1 MSRRKITPD
10 TSPGRAPTIAPNVAS
25 AATPAAGLGT
35 APAIEMHGITRVFE
49 GSERAVL
56 DHLDLVVERG
66 EFLAIIGPS
75 GSGKSTLLNAIGL
88 LDTPTSGTY
97 SLFGKNTEGLSDRE
111 RDEMRRDH
119 LGFIFQ
125 SSNMLLD
132 ETSTTNASMG
142 LRVQGVPYGERL
154 QRTEETL
161 EFLGLSDR
169 ASIRTRYLSGGE
181 KQRCAIARALAT
193 RPPLILADEPTG
205 NLDSHNSAKVIEIL
219 QRINATGC
227 TVLVITHD
235 PEVAAAARRV
245 IRIEDGQ
252 LHEQSRADLVIRI
265 EDGQL
270 HEQSRADLA
279 TVPVAEVPV
288 AEAVPATTDT
298 PAEATVGAPVDAPAT
313 LAVGEKPATHRR
325 GSFLTDDSIE
335 AISALTSRPLRT
347 LLLGLSFAL
356 GVGGLISASGMSES
370 ASYQVNQRLLGSEQ
384 STLYISDRDNDQNML
399 GTYRQGESAQNVAD
413 RISALD
419 YVKNTGFVSSVAP
432 ADVRITRFSPY
443 EDEPKTAIG
452 LSSTSKTRLEQIGA
466 RMNPETLRALEQMNS
481 TLTQQNVA
489 DRERAEQLSGA
500 IVSVSAARALG
511 IIPEDKAADN
521 ATTEP
526 RPGELPAVEYG
537 IKLGG
542 LPQVA
547 PGVSIWVEGQL
558 MPVIGLF
565 DPGNSGYEFR
575 NTVIVSPGTLQRT
588 GRGQVT
594 YIAETERGYGKA
606 VAKAIPL
613 TLKPAE
619 PSQINVETPSDLQS
633 LRASIASDLGLYV
646 GVLSGILLVLASL
659 SAATAM
665 YLSVQSRTAEIALR
679 RAIGSSKWLIARIFL
694 MEGVMLGVLGG
705 SIGACS
711 GMIATIILS
720 LVQGWQAVLSPGFV
734 VLGVGVGALT
744 GLVSSAYPAWVASR
758 KSPADAMRG

>member
-1 MSRRKITPD
+1 MSRRKITPE
-10 TSPGRAPTIAPNVAS
+10 RAPDGMTAPHGRGE
-25 AATPAAGLGT
+25 AAGLGTVPNT
-35 APAIEMHGITRVFE
+35 APAIEMHGITRIFE
-49 GSERAVL
+49 GSDRPVL

-142 LRVQGVPYGERL
+142 LRVQGVPYSERL

-245 IRIEDGQ
+245 IRIEDGR
-252 LHEQSRADLVIRI
+252 LHEQSRTD
-265 EDGQL
+265 
-270 HEQSRADLA
+270 S
-279 TVPVAEVPV
+279 VAVSV
-288 AEAVPATTDT
+288 VTDT
-298 PAEATVGAPVDAPAT
+298 PAEATVDAPANAPAN
-313 LAVGEKPATHRR
+313 LAPGEKPASHRR

-511 IIPEDKAADN
+511 IIPEDKSADN

-526 RPGELPAVEYG
+526 RPGEMPVVDYG

-547 PGVSIWVEGQL
+547 PGVSIWVDGQL
-558 MPVIGLF
+558 MPVVGLF

>member
-10 TSPGRAPTIAPNVAS
+10 TSPGRAPTVAPNVAS

-142 LRVQGVPYGERL
+142 LRVQGVPYSERL

-245 IRIEDGQ
+245 IRIEDG
-252 LHEQSRADLVIRI
+252 R
-265 EDGQL
+265 L

-279 TVPVAEVPV
+279 TVPVAEAVPV
-288 AEAVPATTDT
+288 ATDT
-298 PAEATVGAPVDAPAT
+298 PAEATVGAPVDAT
-313 LAVGEKPATHRR
+313 TSLAPGEKPPTHRR

-558 MPVIGLF
+558 MPVVGLF

>member
-10 TSPGRAPTIAPNVAS
+10 TSPGRAPTVAPNVAS

-35 APAIEMHGITRVFE
+35 APAIEMHGITRIFE

-142 LRVQGVPYGERL
+142 LRVQGVPYSERL

-252 LHEQSRADLVIRI
+252 LHEQS
-265 EDGQL
+265 
-270 HEQSRADLA
+270 HADLA
-279 TVPVAEVPV
+279 TVPVAEVPI
-288 AEAVPATTDT
+288 ATDT
-298 PAEATVGAPVDAPAT
+298 PAEATVGAPAGLAP
-313 LAVGEKPATHRR
+313 GEKPAMHRR

-419 YVKNTGFVSSVAP
+419 YVKNTGFISSVAP

-489 DRERAEQLSGA
+489 DRERSEQLSGA

-526 RPGELPAVEYG
+526 RPGELPAVDYG

-547 PGVSIWVEGQL
+547 PGVSIWVDGQL

-594 YIAETERGYGKA
+594 YITETERGYGKA

>member
-10 TSPGRAPTIAPNVAS
+10 TSPGRAPTVAPNVAS

-35 APAIEMHGITRVFE
+35 APAIEMHGITRIFE

-142 LRVQGVPYGERL
+142 LRVQGVPYSERL

-252 LHEQSRADLVIRI
+252 LHEQS
-265 EDGQL
+265 
-270 HEQSRADLA
+270 HADLA
-279 TVPVAEVPV
+279 TVPVAEVPI
-288 AEAVPATTDT
+288 ATDT
-298 PAEATVGAPVDAPAT
+298 PAEATVGAPAGLAP
-313 LAVGEKPATHRR
+313 GEKPAMHRR

-489 DRERAEQLSGA
+489 DRERSEQLSGA

-511 IIPEDKAADN
+511 ILPEDKAADN

-526 RPGELPAVEYG
+526 RPGELPAVDYG

-558 MPVIGLF
+558 MPVVGLF

>member
-10 TSPGRAPTIAPNVAS
+10 TSPGRAPTVAPNVAS

-142 LRVQGVPYGERL
+142 LRVQGVPYSERL

-245 IRIEDGQ
+245 IRIEDGR
-252 LHEQSRADLVIRI
+252 LHEQSRADS
-265 EDGQL
+265 D
-270 HEQSRADLA
+270 
-279 TVPVAEVPV
+279 TMPVAEV
-288 AEAVPATTDT
+288 VPAATDT
-298 PAEATVGAPVDAPAT
+298 PVDAPAPVDAAAS
-313 LAVGEKPATHRR
+313 LAPGEKPATHRR

-481 TLTQQNVA
+481 TLTQENVA
-489 DRERAEQLSGA
+489 DRERSEQLSGA

-526 RPGELPAVEYG
+526 RPGELPTVEYG

>member
-1 MSRRKITPD
+1 MSRRKRTPD
-10 TSPGRAPTIAPNVAS
+10 ASPGRAPTVAPNVAS

-35 APAIEMHGITRVFE
+35 APAIEMRGITRIFE
-49 GSERAVL
+49 GSDRPVL
-56 DHLDLVVERG
+56 DRLDLVVERG

-142 LRVQGVPYGERL
+142 LRVQGVPYSERL

-245 IRIEDGQ
+245 IRIEDGR
-252 LHEQSRADLVIRI
+252 LHEQSRAD
-265 EDGQL
+265 
-270 HEQSRADLA
+270 SA
-279 TVPVAEVPV
+279 TVPLTEVV
-288 AEAVPATTDT
+288 SAATDT
-298 PAEATVGAPVDAPAT
+298 PVDAPAS
-313 LAVGEKPATHRR
+313 LAPGEKPATHRR

-452 LSSTSKTRLEQIGA
+452 LNSTSKTRLEQIGA
-466 RMNPETLRALEQMNS
+466 RMNPETLRALEQMNA
-481 TLTQQNVA
+481 TLTQENVA
-489 DRERAEQLSGA
+489 DRERSEQLSGA

-526 RPGELPAVEYG
+526 RPGELPTVEYG

-547 PGVSIWVEGQL
+547 PGVSIWVDGQL

-575 NTVIVSPGTLQRT
+575 NSVIVSPGTLQRT

-613 TLKPAE
+613 ALKPAE

>member
-252 LHEQSRADLVIRI
+252 LHEQSRADL
-265 EDGQL
+265 
-270 HEQSRADLA
+270 A
-279 TVPVAEVPV
+279 TVPV

-298 PAEATVGAPVDAPAT
+298 PAETTVGAPVDAPAG
-313 LAVGEKPATHRR
+313 LAPGEKPATHRR

-489 DRERAEQLSGA
+489 DRERSEQLSGA

-547 PGVSIWVEGQL
+547 PGVSIWVDGQL
-558 MPVIGLF
+558 MPVVGLF

>member
-1 MSRRKITPD
+1 MSRRKRTLD
-10 TSPGRAPTIAPNVAS
+10 ASPGRAPTVAPNVAS

-142 LRVQGVPYGERL
+142 LRVQGVPYSERL

-252 LHEQSRADLVIRI
+252 LHEQSRADL
-265 EDGQL
+265 
-270 HEQSRADLA
+270 A
-279 TVPVAEVPV
+279 TVPV
-288 AEAVPATTDT
+288 AEAVPVATDT
-298 PAEATVGAPVDAPAT
+298 PAEATVGAPVDAT
-313 LAVGEKPATHRR
+313 TSLAPGEKPATHRR

-489 DRERAEQLSGA
+489 DRERSEQLSGA

-526 RPGELPAVEYG
+526 RPGELPAVDYG

>member
-1 MSRRKITPD
+1 MSRHHGIPE
-10 TSPGRAPTIAPNVAS
+10 RAPDGMTAPQGRGE
-25 AATPAAGLGT
+25 AAGLDTVPNTDPKT

-245 IRIEDGQ
+245 IRIEDGR
-252 LHEQSRADLVIRI
+252 LHEQSRAD
-265 EDGQL
+265 
-270 HEQSRADLA
+270 SA
-279 TVPVAEVPV
+279 TVPV
-288 AEAVPATTDT
+288 AEAVPVATDT

-489 DRERAEQLSGA
+489 DRERSEQLSGA

-526 RPGELPAVEYG
+526 RPGEMPVVDYG

-547 PGVSIWVEGQL
+547 PGVSIWVDGQL
-558 MPVIGLF
+558 MPVVGLF

>member
-1 MSRRKITPD
+1 MSRRKRTPD
-10 TSPGRAPTIAPNVAS
+10 ASPGRAPTVAPNVAS

-35 APAIEMHGITRVFE
+35 APAIEMRGITRIFE
-49 GSERAVL
+49 GSDRPVL
-56 DHLDLVVERG
+56 DRLDLVVERG

-142 LRVQGVPYGERL
+142 LRVQGVPYSERL

-245 IRIEDGQ
+245 IRIEDG
-252 LHEQSRADLVIRI
+252 R
-265 EDGQL
+265 L

-279 TVPVAEVPV
+279 TVPVAEVPI
-288 AEAVPATTDT
+288 ATDT
-298 PAEATVGAPVDAPAT
+298 QAEATVGAPVDASAS
-313 LAVGEKPATHRR
+313 LAPGEKPATHRR

-452 LSSTSKTRLEQIGA
+452 LTSTSKTRLEQIGA
-466 RMNPETLRALEQMNS
+466 RMNPETLRALEQMNA
-481 TLTQQNVA
+481 TLTQENVA
-489 DRERAEQLSGA
+489 DRQRAEQLSGA

-547 PGVSIWVEGQL
+547 PGVSIWVDGQL

-613 TLKPAE
+613 ALKPAE

>member
-1 MSRRKITPD
+1 MSRRKITPE
-10 TSPGRAPTIAPNVAS
+10 RAPDGMTAPQGRGE
-25 AATPAAGLGT
+25 AAGLDTVPNTDPKT
-35 APAIEMHGITRVFE
+35 APAIEMRAITRIFE
-49 GSERAVL
+49 GSDRPVL

-245 IRIEDGQ
+245 IRIEDGR
-252 LHEQSRADLVIRI
+252 LHEQDRAD
-265 EDGQL
+265 
-270 HEQSRADLA
+270 SA
-279 TVPVAEVPV
+279 TVPVAEV
-288 AEAVPATTDT
+288 VPAATDT
-298 PAEATVGAPVDAPAT
+298 PVDAPAPVDAAAS
-313 LAVGEKPATHRR
+313 LAPGEKPATHRR

-547 PGVSIWVEGQL
+547 PGVSIWVDGQL
-558 MPVIGLF
+558 MPVVGLF

>member
-1 MSRRKITPD
+1 MSRRKITPE
-10 TSPGRAPTIAPNVAS
+10 RAPDGMTAPHGRGE
-25 AATPAAGLGT
+25 AAVLNAAPGT

-142 LRVQGVPYGERL
+142 LRVQGVPYSERL

-245 IRIEDGQ
+245 IRIEDGR
-252 LHEQSRADLVIRI
+252 LHEQSRTD
-265 EDGQL
+265 
-270 HEQSRADLA
+270 SA
-279 TVPVAEVPV
+279 TVPVAE
-288 AEAVPATTDT
+288 AVSAATDT
-298 PAEATVGAPVDAPAT
+298 PAEATVGAPVDASAS
-313 LAVGEKPATHRR
+313 LAPGEKPATHRR

-511 IIPEDKAADN
+511 ILPEDKAADN

-526 RPGELPAVEYG
+526 RPGEMPVVDYG

-547 PGVSIWVEGQL
+547 PGVSIWVDGQL

-565 DPGNSGYEFR
+565 DPGNNGYEFR

>member
-142 LRVQGVPYGERL
+142 LRVQGVPYSERL

-245 IRIEDGQ
+245 IRIEDGR
-252 LHEQSRADLVIRI
+252 LHEQSRAD
-265 EDGQL
+265 
-270 HEQSRADLA
+270 SA
-279 TVPVAEVPV
+279 TVPV

-298 PAEATVGAPVDAPAT
+298 PAETTVGAPAGLAP
-313 LAVGEKPATHRR
+313 GEKPATHRR

-489 DRERAEQLSGA
+489 DRERSEQLSGA

-547 PGVSIWVEGQL
+547 PGVSIWVDGQL
-558 MPVIGLF
+558 MPVVGLF

-594 YIAETERGYGKA
+594 YITETERGYGKA

-679 RAIGSSKWLIARIFL
+679 RAIGSSKWLVARIFL

>member
-1 MSRRKITPD
+1 MSRRKRTPD
-10 TSPGRAPTIAPNVAS
+10 ASPGRAPTVAPNVAS

-56 DHLDLVVERG
+56 DRLDLVVERG

-142 LRVQGVPYGERL
+142 LRVQGVPYSERL

-245 IRIEDGQ
+245 IRIEDG
-252 LHEQSRADLVIRI
+252 R
-265 EDGQL
+265 L

-279 TVPVAEVPV
+279 TVPVAEVVPV
-288 AEAVPATTDT
+288 AQDS
-298 PAEATVGAPVDAPAT
+298 PVDASAS
-313 LAVGEKPATHRR
+313 LAPGEKPATHRR

-489 DRERAEQLSGA
+489 DRERSEQLSGA

-511 IIPEDKAADN
+511 ILPEDKAADN

>member
-1 MSRRKITPD
+1 MSCRKRTPD
-10 TSPGRAPTIAPNVAS
+10 ASPGHAPTVAPNLAS

-35 APAIEMHGITRVFE
+35 APAIEMHGITRIFE

-142 LRVQGVPYGERL
+142 LRVQGVPYSERL

-245 IRIEDGQ
+245 IRIEDGR
-252 LHEQSRADLVIRI
+252 LHEQSRAD
-265 EDGQL
+265 
-270 HEQSRADLA
+270 SA
-279 TVPVAEVPV
+279 TVPV
-288 AEAVPATTDT
+288 AEAVPVAADT
-298 PAEATVGAPVDAPAT
+298 PAEATVDAPVSLAP
-313 LAVGEKPATHRR
+313 GEKPASHRR

-384 STLYISDRDNDQNML
+384 STLYISDRDNDQNVL

-419 YVKNTGFVSSVAP
+419 YVKNTGFVSNVAP

-452 LSSTSKTRLEQIGA
+452 LTSTSKTRLEQIGA

-481 TLTQQNVA
+481 TLTRENVA

-526 RPGELPAVEYG
+526 RPGELPTVEYG

-547 PGVSIWVEGQL
+547 PGVSIWVDGQL

-575 NTVIVSPGTLQRT
+575 NTVIVSPGKLQRT

-606 VAKAIPL
+606 VAKAVPL

-720 LVQGWQAVLSPGFV
+720 LVQGWQAILSPGFV

>member
-1 MSRRKITPD
+1 MSRHHGIPE
-10 TSPGRAPTIAPNVAS
+10 RAPDDMT
-25 AATPAAGLGT
+25 TPQGRGEAAGLDT
-35 APAIEMHGITRVFE
+35 APAIEMRGITRIFE
-49 GSERAVL
+49 GSDRPVL

-142 LRVQGVPYGERL
+142 LRVQGVPYSERL

-245 IRIEDGQ
+245 IRIEDGR
-252 LHEQSRADLVIRI
+252 LHEQSRADS
-265 EDGQL
+265 D
-270 HEQSRADLA
+270 
-279 TVPVAEVPV
+279 TVPVAEVV
-288 AEAVPATTDT
+288 SAGTDT
-298 PAEATVGAPVDAPAT
+298 PVDAPAS
-313 LAVGEKPATHRR
+313 LAPGEKPATHRR

-443 EDEPKTAIG
+443 EDEPKTAIS
-452 LSSTSKTRLEQIGA
+452 LNSTSKTRLEQIGA
-466 RMNPETLRALEQMNS
+466 RMNPETLRALEQMNA
-481 TLTQQNVA
+481 TLTQENVA
-489 DRERAEQLSGA
+489 DRERSEQLSGA

-526 RPGELPAVEYG
+526 RPGELPTVEYG

-547 PGVSIWVEGQL
+547 PGVSIWVDGQL

-575 NTVIVSPGTLQRT
+575 NSVIVSPGTLQRT

-613 TLKPAE
+613 ALKPAE

>member
-142 LRVQGVPYGERL
+142 LRVQGVPYSERL

-169 ASIRTRYLSGGE
+169 TSIRTRYLSGGE

-252 LHEQSRADLVIRI
+252 LHEQSRADL
-265 EDGQL
+265 
-270 HEQSRADLA
+270 A
-279 TVPVAEVPV
+279 TVPV
-288 AEAVPATTDT
+288 AEAVPVAGDT
-298 PAEATVGAPVDAPAT
+298 PTEVPASAPVGAPASLAP
-313 LAVGEKPATHRR
+313 GEKPATHRR

-511 IIPEDKAADN
+511 ILPEDKAADN

-526 RPGELPAVEYG
+526 RPGELPAVDYG

>member
-10 TSPGRAPTIAPNVAS
+10 TSPGRAPTVAPNVAS

-245 IRIEDGQ
+245 IRIEDGR
-252 LHEQSRADLVIRI
+252 LHEQSRAD
-265 EDGQL
+265 
-270 HEQSRADLA
+270 SA
-279 TVPVAEVPV
+279 TAPV
-288 AEAVPATTDT
+288 AEAVPVAGDT
-298 PAEATVGAPVDAPAT
+298 PAEATVGAPVDAT
-313 LAVGEKPATHRR
+313 TSLAPGEKPATHRR

-481 TLTQQNVA
+481 TLTQENVA

-526 RPGELPAVEYG
+526 RPGEMPVVDYG

-547 PGVSIWVEGQL
+547 PGVSIWVDGQL
-558 MPVIGLF
+558 MPVVGLF

>member
-35 APAIEMHGITRVFE
+35 APAIEMHGITRIFE

-56 DHLDLVVERG
+56 DRLDLVVERG

-142 LRVQGVPYGERL
+142 LRVQGVPYSERL

-245 IRIEDGQ
+245 IRIEDG
-252 LHEQSRADLVIRI
+252 R
-265 EDGQL
+265 L

-279 TVPVAEVPV
+279 TVPVAEVPIV
-288 AEAVPATTDT
+288 TDT
-298 PAEATVGAPVDAPAT
+298 PAEATVGAPAGLAP
-313 LAVGEKPATHRR
+313 GEKPATHRR

-489 DRERAEQLSGA
+489 DRERSEQLSGA

-526 RPGELPAVEYG
+526 RPGELPTVEYG

-613 TLKPAE
+613 ALKPAE

>member
-49 GSERAVL
+49 GSERPVL
-56 DHLDLVVERG
+56 DRLDLVVERG

-245 IRIEDGQ
+245 IRIEDGR
-252 LHEQSRADLVIRI
+252 LHEQSRAD
-265 EDGQL
+265 
-270 HEQSRADLA
+270 SA
-279 TVPVAEVPV
+279 TVSVAEVVPV
-288 AEAVPATTDT
+288 VQDSPA
-298 PAEATVGAPVDAPAT
+298 DAPT
-313 LAVGEKPATHRR
+313 SLAPGEKPATHRR

-511 IIPEDKAADN
+511 ILPEDKAADN

-526 RPGELPAVEYG
+526 RPGELPAVDYG

-547 PGVSIWVEGQL
+547 PGVSIWVDGQL
-558 MPVIGLF
+558 MPVVGLF

>member
-35 APAIEMHGITRVFE
+35 APAIEMHGITRIFE

-56 DHLDLVVERG
+56 DRLDLVVERG

-252 LHEQSRADLVIRI
+252 LHEQSRADL
-265 EDGQL
+265 
-270 HEQSRADLA
+270 A
-279 TVPVAEVPV
+279 TVPVAEVPI
-288 AEAVPATTDT
+288 ATDT
-298 PAEATVGAPVDAPAT
+298 PAEATVGAPVDASAS
-313 LAVGEKPATHRR
+313 LAPGEKPATHRR

-489 DRERAEQLSGA
+489 DRERSEQLSGA

-547 PGVSIWVEGQL
+547 PGVSIWVDGQL
-558 MPVIGLF
+558 MPVVGLF

-594 YIAETERGYGKA
+594 YITETERGYGKA

>member
-35 APAIEMHGITRVFE
+35 APAIEMHGITRIFE

-142 LRVQGVPYGERL
+142 LRVQGVPYSERL

-252 LHEQSRADLVIRI
+252 LHEQSRADL
-265 EDGQL
+265 
-270 HEQSRADLA
+270 A
-279 TVPVAEVPV
+279 TVPV

-298 PAEATVGAPVDAPAT
+298 PAETTVGAPVDAPAG
-313 LAVGEKPATHRR
+313 LAPGEKPATHRR

-547 PGVSIWVEGQL
+547 PGVSIWVDGQL
-558 MPVIGLF
+558 MPVVGLF

>member
-1 MSRRKITPD
+1 MSRRKRTPD
-10 TSPGRAPTIAPNVAS
+10 ASPGRAPNVAS

-245 IRIEDGQ
+245 IRIEDGR
-252 LHEQSRADLVIRI
+252 LHEQSRAD
-265 EDGQL
+265 
-270 HEQSRADLA
+270 SA
-279 TVPVAEVPV
+279 TVPV
-288 AEAVPATTDT
+288 AEAVPVATDT
-298 PAEATVGAPVDAPAT
+298 PAETTVGAPVDASAS
-313 LAVGEKPATHRR
+313 LAPGEKPATHRR

-489 DRERAEQLSGA
+489 DRERSEQLSGA

-547 PGVSIWVEGQL
+547 PGVSIWVDGQL
-558 MPVIGLF
+558 MPVVGLF

-594 YIAETERGYGKA
+594 YITETERGYGKA

>member
-1 MSRRKITPD
+1 MSRRKRTPD
-10 TSPGRAPTIAPNVAS
+10 ASPGRAPTVAPNVAS

-245 IRIEDGQ
+245 IRIEDGR
-252 LHEQSRADLVIRI
+252 LHEQSRA
-265 EDGQL
+265 E
-270 HEQSRADLA
+270 LA
-279 TVPVAEVPV
+279 TVPVTEAVPV
-288 AEAVPATTDT
+288 ATDT
-298 PAEATVGAPVDAPAT
+298 PAETTVGAPVDASAG
-313 LAVGEKPATHRR
+313 LAPGEKPATHRR

-443 EDEPKTAIG
+443 EDEPKTAIS

-489 DRERAEQLSGA
+489 DRERSEQLSGA

-547 PGVSIWVEGQL
+547 PGVSIWVDGQL
-558 MPVIGLF
+558 MPVVGLF

-594 YIAETERGYGKA
+594 YITETERGYGKA

>member
-1 MSRRKITPD
+1 
-10 TSPGRAPTIAPNVAS
+10 
-25 AATPAAGLGT
+25 
-35 APAIEMHGITRVFE
+35 MHGITRVFE

-56 DHLDLVVERG
+56 DRLDLVVERG

-142 LRVQGVPYGERL
+142 LRVQGVPYSERL

-245 IRIEDGQ
+245 IRIEDG
-252 LHEQSRADLVIRI
+252 R
-265 EDGQL
+265 L

-279 TVPVAEVPV
+279 TVPVAEVVPV
-288 AEAVPATTDT
+288 AQDS
-298 PAEATVGAPVDAPAT
+298 PVDASAS
-313 LAVGEKPATHRR
+313 LAPGEKPATHRR

-489 DRERAEQLSGA
+489 DRERSEQLSGA

-511 IIPEDKAADN
+511 ILPEDKAADN

-547 PGVSIWVEGQL
+547 PGVSIWVDGQL
-558 MPVIGLF
+558 MPVVGLF

>member
-1 MSRRKITPD
+1 MSRRKRTPD
-10 TSPGRAPTIAPNVAS
+10 ASPGRAPTVAPNVAS

-56 DHLDLVVERG
+56 DRLDLVVERG

-245 IRIEDGQ
+245 IRIEDGR
-252 LHEQSRADLVIRI
+252 LHEQSRTD
-265 EDGQL
+265 
-270 HEQSRADLA
+270 SA
-279 TVPVAEVPV
+279 TVPVAEVVPV
-288 AEAVPATTDT
+288 AQDS
-298 PAEATVGAPVDAPAT
+298 PVDAPAS
-313 LAVGEKPATHRR
+313 LAPGEKPATHRR

-526 RPGELPAVEYG
+526 RPGEMPVVDYG

-547 PGVSIWVEGQL
+547 PGVSIWVDGQL

-720 LVQGWQAVLSPGFV
+720 LVQGWQAVLAPGFV

>member
-1 MSRRKITPD
+1 M
-10 TSPGRAPTIAPNVAS
+10 
-25 AATPAAGLGT
+25 
-35 APAIEMHGITRVFE
+35 
-49 GSERAVL
+49 
-56 DHLDLVVERG
+56 
-66 EFLAIIGPS
+66 
-75 GSGKSTLLNAIGL
+75 
-88 LDTPTSGTY
+88 
-97 SLFGKNTEGLSDRE
+97 
-111 RDEMRRDH
+111 
-119 LGFIFQ
+119 
-125 SSNMLLD
+125 
-132 ETSTTNASMG
+132 
-142 LRVQGVPYGERL
+142 
-154 QRTEETL
+154 
-161 EFLGLSDR
+161 
-169 ASIRTRYLSGGE
+169 
-181 KQRCAIARALAT
+181 
-193 RPPLILADEPTG
+193 
-205 NLDSHNSAKVIEIL
+205 
-219 QRINATGC
+219 
-227 TVLVITHD
+227 
-235 PEVAAAARRV
+235 
-245 IRIEDGQ
+245 
-252 LHEQSRADLVIRI
+252 
-265 EDGQL
+265 
-270 HEQSRADLA
+270 
-279 TVPVAEVPV
+279 
-288 AEAVPATTDT
+288 
-298 PAEATVGAPVDAPAT
+298 
-313 LAVGEKPATHRR
+313 HRR

-399 GTYRQGESAQNVAD
+399 GTYRQGESAQNIAD

-489 DRERAEQLSGA
+489 DRERSEQLSGA
-500 IVSVSAARALG
+500 IVSVSAARTLG

-526 RPGELPAVEYG
+526 RPGELPAVDYG

-547 PGVSIWVEGQL
+547 PGVSIWVDGQL

>member
-1 MSRRKITPD
+1 MSRRKRTPD
-10 TSPGRAPTIAPNVAS
+10 ASPGRAPTVAPNVAS

-142 LRVQGVPYGERL
+142 LRVQGVPYSERL

-245 IRIEDGQ
+245 IRIEDG
-252 LHEQSRADLVIRI
+252 R
-265 EDGQL
+265 L

-279 TVPVAEVPV
+279 TVPVAEVVPV
-288 AEAVPATTDT
+288 AQDS
-298 PAEATVGAPVDAPAT
+298 PVDASAS
-313 LAVGEKPATHRR
+313 LAPGEKPATHRR

-489 DRERAEQLSGA
+489 DRERSEQLSGA

-511 IIPEDKAADN
+511 ILPEDKAADN

-526 RPGELPAVEYG
+526 RPGELPAVDYG

-547 PGVSIWVEGQL
+547 PGVSIWVDGQL
-558 MPVIGLF
+558 MPVVGLF

-594 YIAETERGYGKA
+594 YITETERGYGKA

>member
-245 IRIEDGQ
+245 IRIEDG
-252 LHEQSRADLVIRI
+252 R
-265 EDGQL
+265 L

-279 TVPVAEVPV
+279 TVPVAEVPSTEV
-288 AEAVPATTDT
+288 APVATDT
-298 PAEATVGAPVDAPAT
+298 PAEATVGAPAGLAP
-313 LAVGEKPATHRR
+313 GEKPATHRR

-443 EDEPKTAIG
+443 EDEPKTAIS

-489 DRERAEQLSGA
+489 DRERSEQLSGA

-511 IIPEDKAADN
+511 ILPEDKAADN

-526 RPGELPAVEYG
+526 RPGELPAVDYG

>member
-1 MSRRKITPD
+1 
-10 TSPGRAPTIAPNVAS
+10 
-25 AATPAAGLGT
+25 
-35 APAIEMHGITRVFE
+35 MHGITRVFE

-56 DHLDLVVERG
+56 DNLDLVVERG

-142 LRVQGVPYGERL
+142 LRVQGVPYSERL

-245 IRIEDGQ
+245 IRIEDGR
-252 LHEQSRADLVIRI
+252 LHEQSRAD
-265 EDGQL
+265 
-270 HEQSRADLA
+270 SA
-279 TVPVAEVPV
+279 TVPV
-288 AEAVPATTDT
+288 AEAVPVATDT
-298 PAEATVGAPVDAPAT
+298 PAETTVGAPVDASAS
-313 LAVGEKPATHRR
+313 LAPGEKPATHRR

-489 DRERAEQLSGA
+489 DRERSEQLSGA

-511 IIPEDKAADN
+511 ILPEDKAADN

-613 TLKPAE
+613 ALKPAE

>member
-1 MSRRKITPD
+1 MSRRKRTLD
-10 TSPGRAPTIAPNVAS
+10 ASPGRAPTVAPNVAS

-35 APAIEMHGITRVFE
+35 APAIEMHGITRIFE
-49 GSERAVL
+49 GSDRPVL

-245 IRIEDGQ
+245 IRIEDGR
-252 LHEQSRADLVIRI
+252 LHEQSRAD
-265 EDGQL
+265 
-270 HEQSRADLA
+270 SA
-279 TVPVAEVPV
+279 TAPV
-288 AEAVPATTDT
+288 AEAVPVAGDT
-298 PAEATVGAPVDAPAT
+298 PTEVPASAPVDAPAS
-313 LAVGEKPATHRR
+313 LAPGEKPATHRR

-489 DRERAEQLSGA
+489 DRERSEQLSGA

-526 RPGELPAVEYG
+526 RPGELPAVDYG

-594 YIAETERGYGKA
+594 YITETERGYGKA

-720 LVQGWQAVLSPGFV
+720 LVQGWQAILSPGFV

>member
-1 MSRRKITPD
+1 MSRRKRTPD
-10 TSPGRAPTIAPNVAS
+10 ASPGRAPTVAPNVAS

-35 APAIEMHGITRVFE
+35 APAIEMRGITRIFE
-49 GSERAVL
+49 GSDRPVL
-56 DHLDLVVERG
+56 DRLDLVVERG

-142 LRVQGVPYGERL
+142 LRVQGVPYSERL

-245 IRIEDGQ
+245 IRIEDGR
-252 LHEQSRADLVIRI
+252 LHEQSRAD
-265 EDGQL
+265 
-270 HEQSRADLA
+270 SA
-279 TVPVAEVPV
+279 TVPLTEVV
-288 AEAVPATTDT
+288 SAATDT
-298 PAEATVGAPVDAPAT
+298 PVDAPAS
-313 LAVGEKPATHRR
+313 LAPGEKPATHRR

-384 STLYISDRDNDQNML
+384 STLYISDRDNDENVL

-489 DRERAEQLSGA
+489 DRERSEQLSGA

-511 IIPEDKAADN
+511 ILPEDKAADN

>member
-56 DHLDLVVERG
+56 DRLDLVVERG

-245 IRIEDGQ
+245 IRIEDGR
-252 LHEQSRADLVIRI
+252 LHEQSRA
-265 EDGQL
+265 E
-270 HEQSRADLA
+270 
-279 TVPVAEVPV
+279 TAEVVPV

-298 PAEATVGAPVDAPAT
+298 PAEATVGAPVDASAT

-481 TLTQQNVA
+481 PLTQQNVA
-489 DRERAEQLSGA
+489 DRERSEQLSGA

-511 IIPEDKAADN
+511 ILPEDKAADN

-547 PGVSIWVEGQL
+547 PGVSIWVDGQL

>member
-1 MSRRKITPD
+1 MSRRKITPE
-10 TSPGRAPTIAPNVAS
+10 RAPDGMTAPHS
-25 AATPAAGLGT
+25 RGEAAVLNAAPGT
-35 APAIEMHGITRVFE
+35 APAIEMHGITRIFE

-245 IRIEDGQ
+245 IRIEDGR
-252 LHEQSRADLVIRI
+252 LHEQGRTDSV
-265 EDGQL
+265 
-270 HEQSRADLA
+270 
-279 TVPVAEVPV
+279 TVPVAEVVSSV
-288 AEAVPATTDT
+288 ADT
-298 PAEATVGAPVDAPAT
+298 PAEATVGAPVDASAT

-399 GTYRQGESAQNVAD
+399 GTYRQGESAQNIAD
-413 RISALD
+413 RITALD

-481 TLTQQNVA
+481 TLTLQNVA

-526 RPGELPAVEYG
+526 RPGEMPVVDYG

-547 PGVSIWVEGQL
+547 PGVSIWVDGQL

>member
-1 MSRRKITPD
+1 MSRHHGIPE
-10 TSPGRAPTIAPNVAS
+10 RAPDGMTAPQVRGEAAGLDTVPNIAPN
-25 AATPAAGLGT
+25 TDPNT
-35 APAIEMHGITRVFE
+35 APAIEMRGITRIFE
-49 GSERAVL
+49 GSDRPVL

-245 IRIEDGQ
+245 IRIEDGR
-252 LHEQSRADLVIRI
+252 LHEQSRAD
-265 EDGQL
+265 
-270 HEQSRADLA
+270 SA
-279 TVPVAEVPV
+279 TVPLTEVV
-288 AEAVPATTDT
+288 SAATDT
-298 PAEATVGAPVDAPAT
+298 PVDAPAS
-313 LAVGEKPATHRR
+313 LAPGEKPATHRR

-443 EDEPKTAIG
+443 EDEPKTAIS
-452 LSSTSKTRLEQIGA
+452 LNSTSKTRLEQIGA

-481 TLTQQNVA
+481 TLTQENVA
-489 DRERAEQLSGA
+489 DRERSEQLSGA

-526 RPGELPAVEYG
+526 RPGELPTVEYG

-547 PGVSIWVEGQL
+547 PGVSIWVDGQL

-575 NTVIVSPGTLQRT
+575 NSVIVSPGTLQRT

>member
-1 MSRRKITPD
+1 MSRRKRTPD
-10 TSPGRAPTIAPNVAS
+10 ASPGRAPTVAPNVAS

-56 DHLDLVVERG
+56 DRLDLVVERG

-142 LRVQGVPYGERL
+142 LRVQGVPYSERL

-193 RPPLILADEPTG
+193 RPPLILPDEPTG
-205 NLDSHNSAKVIEIL
+205 NLDSHNSATVIEIL

-245 IRIEDGQ
+245 IRIEDG
-252 LHEQSRADLVIRI
+252 R
-265 EDGQL
+265 L

-279 TVPVAEVPV
+279 TVPVAEVVPV
-288 AEAVPATTDT
+288 AQDS
-298 PAEATVGAPVDAPAT
+298 PVDASAS
-313 LAVGEKPATHRR
+313 LAPGEKPATHRR

-489 DRERAEQLSGA
+489 DRERSEQLSGA

-526 RPGELPAVEYG
+526 YPGELPAVEYG

-547 PGVSIWVEGQL
+547 PGVSIWVDGQL
-558 MPVIGLF
+558 MPVVGLF

-594 YIAETERGYGKA
+594 YITETERGYGKA

>member
-35 APAIEMHGITRVFE
+35 APAIEMHGITRIFE

-142 LRVQGVPYGERL
+142 LRVQGVPYSERL

-252 LHEQSRADLVIRI
+252 LHEQSRADS
-265 EDGQL
+265 D
-270 HEQSRADLA
+270 
-279 TVPVAEVPV
+279 TMPVAEV
-288 AEAVPATTDT
+288 VPAATDT
-298 PAEATVGAPVDAPAT
+298 PVDAPAPVDAAAS
-313 LAVGEKPATHRR
+313 LAPGEKPATHRR

>member
-10 TSPGRAPTIAPNVAS
+10 TSPGRAPTVAPNVAS

-35 APAIEMHGITRVFE
+35 APAIEMHGITRIFE

-142 LRVQGVPYGERL
+142 LRVQGVPYSERL

-252 LHEQSRADLVIRI
+252 LHEQSRADL
-265 EDGQL
+265 
-270 HEQSRADLA
+270 A

-288 AEAVPATTDT
+288 AEAVPVATDT
-298 PAEATVGAPVDAPAT
+298 PAKATVGAPAGLAP
-313 LAVGEKPATHRR
+313 GEKPATHRR

-489 DRERAEQLSGA
+489 DRERSEQLSGA

-526 RPGELPAVEYG
+526 RPGELPAVDYG

>member
-1 MSRRKITPD
+1 MSRSKRTPD
-10 TSPGRAPTIAPNVAS
+10 ASPGRAPTVAPNVAS

-35 APAIEMHGITRVFE
+35 APAIEMRGITRIFE
-49 GSERAVL
+49 GSDRPVL
-56 DHLDLVVERG
+56 DRLDLVVERG

-142 LRVQGVPYGERL
+142 LRVQGVPYSERL

-169 ASIRTRYLSGGE
+169 ASIRARYLSGGE

-245 IRIEDGQ
+245 IRIEDGR
-252 LHEQSRADLVIRI
+252 LHEQSRAD
-265 EDGQL
+265 
-270 HEQSRADLA
+270 SA
-279 TVPVAEVPV
+279 TVPLTEVV
-288 AEAVPATTDT
+288 SAATDT
-298 PAEATVGAPVDAPAT
+298 PTEAPVGAPVTFAP
-313 LAVGEKPATHRR
+313 GEKPATHRR

-481 TLTQQNVA
+481 TLTQENVA
-489 DRERAEQLSGA
+489 DRERSEQLSGA

-526 RPGELPAVEYG
+526 RPGELPTVEYG

-547 PGVSIWVEGQL
+547 PGVSIWVDGQL

-575 NTVIVSPGTLQRT
+575 NSVIVSPGTLQRT

-613 TLKPAE
+613 ALKPAE

>member
-1 MSRRKITPD
+1 MSRRKRTPD
-10 TSPGRAPTIAPNVAS
+10 ASPGRAPTVAPNVAS

-56 DHLDLVVERG
+56 DRLDLVVERG

-142 LRVQGVPYGERL
+142 LRVQGVPYSERL

-245 IRIEDGQ
+245 IRIEDGR
-252 LHEQSRADLVIRI
+252 LHEQSRAD
-265 EDGQL
+265 
-270 HEQSRADLA
+270 SA
-279 TVPVAEVPV
+279 TVPVAQ
-288 AEAVPATTDT
+288 DS
-298 PAEATVGAPVDAPAT
+298 PVDASAS
-313 LAVGEKPATHRR
+313 LAPGEKPATHRR

-489 DRERAEQLSGA
+489 DRERSEQLSGA

-511 IIPEDKAADN
+511 ILPEDKAADN

-526 RPGELPAVEYG
+526 RPGELPAVDYG

-547 PGVSIWVEGQL
+547 PGVSIWVDGQL
-558 MPVIGLF
+558 MPVVGLF